1 MTEVT
6 LEQAMAIGLS
16 ELRNLTDEQLKAIQ
30 DTLVSV
36 SRSRLRRINK
46 AGLYSPAVDSM
57 GQIRKGRTRNQRI
70 ATIRQTRRF
79 LTSKTSTVSGVR
91 QFIRAAE
98 RGGYVSKIND
108 PRFWKEARRALSG
121 VGPSV
126 GSETVLRKVA
136 NVYTD
141 DPESAADQTIRYFV
155 GGEPDDDIYYGD
167 DDEWYNV

>member
-1 MTEVT
+1 MT
-6 LEQAMAIGLS
+6 LEQAMAIGMS
-16 ELRNLTDEQLKAIQ
+16 ELRNLTDEQLKTIQ
-30 DTLVSV
+30 DTLVSA
-36 SRSRLRRINK
+36 SRSRLQ
-46 AGLYSPAVDSM
+46 AGLYSPAVDSV

-79 LTSKTSTVSGVR
+79 LTSKTSTVRGVR

-98 RGGYVSKIND
+98 RGGYESQIND

-141 DPESAADQTIRYFV
+141 DPASAADQTIRYFV
-155 GGEPDDDIYYGD
+155 GGESDDDIYYGD
-167 DDEWYNV
+167 DDEWYTV

>member
-1 MTEVT
+1 MT
-6 LEQAMAIGLS
+6 LEQAMAIGMS
-16 ELRNLTDEQLKAIQ
+16 ELRNLTDEQLKTIQ
-30 DTLVSV
+30 DTLVSA
-36 SRSRLRRINK
+36 SRSRLQRINK
-46 AGLYSPAVDSM
+46 AGIYSPAVDSV
-57 GQIRKGRTRNQRI
+57 GRIRKGRTRNQRI

-79 LTSKTSTVSGVR
+79 LTSKTSTVRGAR

-98 RGGYVSKIND
+98 RGGYESQIND

-155 GGEPDDDIYYGD
+155 GGESDDDIYDRD
-167 DDEWYNV
+167 DDEWYTV